1 MIYQKK
7 ALTIDEQADQLLSR
21 GLVCDRI
28 DLVSILKQVSYYR
41 LSGYW
46 FPFRNYPNEE
56 FRQNTTLKEIW
67 SRYCFDRK
75 LRLLVLDGIEKIEI
89 ALRTDITYKLSH
101 QTGAFGYIEPSA
113 FPMLKEPE
121 FMKLQEEIKKEYSR
135 SKEKFVS
142 HFQHKYGEEH
152 DSLPLWMATEL
163 ISFGTLFTMYR
174 GIATS
179 TSKSIAKKYNLPE
192 PVLLSWIGSL
202 NSVRNICAHHS
213 RLWNREFGYKPM
225 LPRNDFGWKQPVEIQ
240 PNKIFV
246 ILSIIQYMLN
256 FISPTSQW
264 KFRFLELL
272 TLYPTIPIREMGF
285 PERWKE
291 VPFWN
296 LTKTQSRNYRK

>member
-1 MIYQKK
+1 MIYGKK
-7 ALTIDEQADQLLSR
+7 ALTIEEQADQLLSR
-21 GLVCDRI
+21 GLVAQRDDI
-28 DLVSILKQVSYYR
+28 IAILKQVSYYR

-46 FPFRNYPNEE
+46 FPFRNYPQEE
-56 FRQNTTLKEIW
+56 FKQNTSLTEIW
-67 SRYCFDRK
+67 NRYCFDRK

-101 QTGAFGYIEPSA
+101 QTGAFGYTEKSA
-113 FPMLKEPE
+113 FPMLSE
-121 FMKLQEEIKKEYSR
+121 FDFEKLQEEIKKEYSR

-142 HFQHKYGEEH
+142 HFQHKYGDIH

-163 ISFGTLFTMYR
+163 ISFGALFTMFR
-174 GIATS
+174 GISTS
-179 TSKSIAKKYNLPE
+179 HSKSIAKKYNLPE

-225 LPRNDFGWKQPVEIQ
+225 LPRNNLVWKQPVEIQ

-246 ILSIIQYMLN
+246 ILSMIQYMLG

-264 KFRFLELL
+264 KYRFLDLL
-272 TLYPTIPIREMGF
+272 TAYPNIPIREMGF
-285 PERWKE
+285 PLRWKE
-291 VPFWN
+291 IPFWN
-296 LTKTQSRNYRK
+296 LTQPT